1 MDALIEFAK
10 LIIPALLVLYAVYL
24 TLKNILEKEMEKKH
38 IELKSKNIETI
49 LPMRMQA
56 FERLALLL
64 ERSAPNNLILR
75 LNNPAYSAREF
86 QVVLVREVREEFN
99 HNLSQ
104 QIYISEEGWTLVKK
118 AIEDIINVINQSAL
132 NLPEE
137 AKSVDLTKAIFEQ
150 YLRYEVDP
158 INHALSQLKKEVS
171 EFY

>member
-1 MDALIEFAK
+1 MEALFEFAK
-10 LIIPALLVLYAVYL
+10 LIVPALLVLYAVYL
-24 TLKNILEKEMEKKH
+24 TLKKILEKEQDQKH
-38 IELKSKNIETI
+38 LELKAKNVETI

-75 LNNPAYSAREF
+75 LNNPAYTAIEF
-86 QVVLVREVREEFN
+86 KVLLVKEVREEFN

-118 AIEDIINVINQSAL
+118 AIEDVINVINQASA
-132 NLPEE
+132 NLTED

-150 YLRYEVDP
+150 YLQFELDP
-158 INHALSQLKKEVS
+158 VSHALSQLKLEVS

>member
-24 TLKNILEKEMEKKH
+24 TLKNILEKEMEKKY

-75 LNNPAYSAREF
+75 LNNPSYSAKEF
-86 QVVLVREVREEFN
+86 QIVLVREVREEFN

-118 AIEDIINVINQSAL
+118 AIEDVINVINQAAVD
-132 NLPEE
+132 LPEE

>member
-1 MDALIEFAK
+1 MDALMEFAK
-10 LIIPALLVLYAVYL
+10 LIVPALLVLYAVYL
-24 TLKNILEKEMEKKH
+24 TMKNILEKELEKKH

-75 LNNPAYSAREF
+75 MNNPAYSGREF
-86 QVVLVREVREEFN
+86 QIILVREVREEFN

-104 QIYISEEGWTLVKK
+104 QIYISEEAWTLIKK
-118 AIEDIINVINQSAL
+118 AIEDVINVINQAVAD
-132 NLPEE
+132 LPEE
-137 AKSVDLTKAIFEQ
+137 AKSIDLTKAIFEQ

-158 INHALSQLKKEVS
+158 VIYALSQLKKEVS